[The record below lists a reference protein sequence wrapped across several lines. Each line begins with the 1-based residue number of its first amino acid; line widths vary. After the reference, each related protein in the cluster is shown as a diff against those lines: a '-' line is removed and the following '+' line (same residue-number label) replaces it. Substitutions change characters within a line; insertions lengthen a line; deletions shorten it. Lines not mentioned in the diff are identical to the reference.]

1 MPTYI
6 VVLTTIYKYVVEAD
20 SEEEAVAYAE
30 NQHVPDDMEEAVAV
44 AEINIQ
50 DDDEN
55 DRKI

>member
-30 NQHVPDDMEEAVAV
+30 NQHVPDDMEETVAV
-44 AEINIQ
+44 VEINIP

-55 DRKI
+55 DKKI